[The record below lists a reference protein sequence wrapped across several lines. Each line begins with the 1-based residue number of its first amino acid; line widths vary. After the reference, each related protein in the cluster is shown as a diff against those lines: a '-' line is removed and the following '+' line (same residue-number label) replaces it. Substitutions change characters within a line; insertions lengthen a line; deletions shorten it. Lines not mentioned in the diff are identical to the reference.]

1 MGIFFTY
8 EFLNP
13 RVLHVPNIPYAH
25 NIGFPN
31 YGHILFWDFQKSPI
45 NEYSVKPPRALQAYS
60 STLPNMGGIL
70 CKQLAADQKSYWI
83 RGQVY

>member
-31 YGHILFWDFQKSPI
+31 YGHILFWNFQKSPI
-45 NEYSVKPPRALQAYS
+45 NEYSVSLRMHHIVEVCKWRIISTIPSHILQESA
-60 STLPNMGGIL
+60 
-70 CKQLAADQKSYWI
+70 
-83 RGQVY
+83 R